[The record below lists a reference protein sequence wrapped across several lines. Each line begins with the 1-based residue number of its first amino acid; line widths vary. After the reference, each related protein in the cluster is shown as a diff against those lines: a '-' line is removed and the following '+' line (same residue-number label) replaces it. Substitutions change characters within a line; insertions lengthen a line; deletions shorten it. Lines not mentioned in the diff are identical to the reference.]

1 MKTRS
6 TQSFYFTLV
15 KIFIAIAL
23 VGIAALLY
31 TGLQDS
37 PSEILF
43 SLIAFAVS
51 VIALVMTTLQ
61 SVSIA
66 KQVKITEKAARLV
79 HETGEQL
86 EELVEEDRKL
96 AREIRQDIKLDHEI
110 ISALEEMGIGE
121 SHEERQK
128 VASHITK
135 KVNR

>member
-1 MKTRS
+1 MKFQK
-6 TQSFYFTLV
+6 TQSPYVTLV
-15 KIFIAIAL
+15 KIFI
-23 VGIAALLY
+23 GIAMIGVGALLY
-31 TGLQDS
+31 TGFQHE
-37 PSEILF
+37 PSEVLF

-61 SVSIA
+61 SISIA
-66 KQVKITEKAARLV
+66 RQVKITEKAARLV

-110 ISALEEMGIGE
+110 IAALEEMGIGE

-128 VASHITK
+128 VASHITR
-135 KVNR
+135 KVSR